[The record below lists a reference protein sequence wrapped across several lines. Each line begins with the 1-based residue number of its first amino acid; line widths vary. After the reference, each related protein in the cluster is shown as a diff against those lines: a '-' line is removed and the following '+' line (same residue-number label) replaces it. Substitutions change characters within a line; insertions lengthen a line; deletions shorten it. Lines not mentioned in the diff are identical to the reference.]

1 MTARTQIEY
10 VADDTVLNMNNTKLN
25 AVDPCSVARS
35 LSLSIPRSCYMVVIP
50 RHFDR
55 HN

>member
-25 AVDPCSVARS
+25 AVDLCSVGVCHF
-35 LSLSIPRSCYMVVIP
+35 LPRSCYMVVIP